1 MLVTNQSFFTL
12 QNNRITDKRETIQ
25 QLDVDTEGVENDE
38 DGCNSDMPLDFH
50 QLTFDYLPVSAL
62 W

>member
-1 MLVTNQSFFTL
+1 MLVTNQRFFTL

-25 QLDVDTEGVENDE
+25 QLDVDIEGVEKDE
-38 DGCNSDMPLDFH
+38 DGCNGDMSLDFH